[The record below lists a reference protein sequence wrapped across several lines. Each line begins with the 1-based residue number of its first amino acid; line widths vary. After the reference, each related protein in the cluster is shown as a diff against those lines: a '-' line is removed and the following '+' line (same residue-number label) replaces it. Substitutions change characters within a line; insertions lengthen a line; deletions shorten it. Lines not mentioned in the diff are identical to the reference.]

1 MIKLRLH
8 RSPLELRLLAPILA
22 LSLSVLAFIKIT
34 GEMLEGDV
42 HAWDLLIL
50 KLCRVPGQPDLPI
63 GPPWLHESIRDLTA
77 LGSPGVLVLTVGAV
91 WGFLMLARQRGM
103 AWLTLGSALGGLLMA
118 LLLKGLFTRARP
130 DVAFHSTL
138 ATGYSFP
145 SGHAMMSA
153 VVFLTLAALVARIM
167 PQWHL
172 RAYAMGAALALSGLV
187 GLSRIYLGV
196 HWASDVA
203 AGWAA
208 GSAWALLCWL
218 LAEVL
223 GLGAARR

>member
-1 MIKLRLH
+1 MSTT
-8 RSPLELRLLAPILA
+8 RSPLELRLLAPVLA
-22 LSLSVLAFIKIT
+22 LSLSVLAFFKIT
-34 GEMLEGDV
+34 GEMLEGDA

-50 KLCRVPGQPDLPI
+50 QLCRVPGHPDLPM
-63 GPPWLHESIRDLTA
+63 GPTWLHEGMRDLTA
-77 LGSPGVLVLTVGAV
+77 LGSPVVLVLTVGAV
-91 WGFLMLARQRGM
+91 WGFLMLARQRAM
-103 AWLTLGSALGGLLMA
+103 AWLTAGSGMSGLLVAMA
-118 LLLKGLFTRARP
+118 LKGLFSRARP
-130 DVAFHSTL
+130 DAAFHNML

-153 VVFLTLAALVARIM
+153 VVYLTLAALVARIT
-167 PQWHL
+167 PHWRL
-172 RAYAMGAALALSGLV
+172 RAYALGAAALLAGLV

-218 LAEVL
+218 LADRL
-223 GLGAARR
+223 GLGTTRRG